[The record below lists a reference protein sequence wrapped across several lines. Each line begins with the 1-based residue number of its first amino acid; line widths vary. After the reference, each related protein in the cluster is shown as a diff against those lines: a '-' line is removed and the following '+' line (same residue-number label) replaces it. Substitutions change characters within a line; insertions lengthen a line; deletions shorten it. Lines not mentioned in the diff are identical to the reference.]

1 MRACWQR
8 DNQLPGISRSTMAV
22 VPHTANDDLTPD
34 AAYFGVLSINQ
45 VA

>member
-1 MRACWQR
+1 MRILLILIVALQ
-8 DNQLPGISRSTMAV
+8 
-22 VPHTANDDLTPD
+22 HTANDDLTPD